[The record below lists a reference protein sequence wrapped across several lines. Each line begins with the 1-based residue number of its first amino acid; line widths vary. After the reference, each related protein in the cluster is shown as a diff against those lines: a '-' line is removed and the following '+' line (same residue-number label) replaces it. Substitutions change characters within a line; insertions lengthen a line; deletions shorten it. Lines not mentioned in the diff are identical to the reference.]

1 MIKDKEKIFDF
12 IEEIVF
18 KDGYQ
23 NLVIDSV
30 ASSIKMRKKT
40 IYKYFR
46 SKDEL
51 FLALIN
57 RFTSQIN
64 DEMEQVLSKDIHVVE
79 KIFLSSDILISL

>member
-1 MIKDKEKIFDF
+1 MIKDKEKILDF

-51 FLALIN
+51 FVALIN
-57 RFTSQIN
+57 KFTSQIN